1 MATFGEKLRQLRKE
15 RGWTQDKLGEEVG
28 VHGRHIGK
36 YESGR
41 AMPNAE
47 AIIRIAKI
55 LAVSIDFLLMNDFQE
70 SQQADIL
77 FQDQELLSKFKAVE
91 DMSEKD
97 KEVILSL
104 LDAYIKKQQIESVL
118 QQ

>member
-1 MATFGEKLRQLRKE
+1 MATFGEKLRQLRKQ

-36 YESGR
+36 YESGK

-47 AIIRIAKI
+47 AIIRVAKT
-55 LAVSIDFLLMNDFQE
+55 LTVSIDYLLVNDFQE
-70 SQQADIL
+70 LQQTETSI
-77 FQDQELLSKFKAVE
+77 QNQELLVKFKAVE
-91 DMSEKD
+91 GMSEKD
-97 KEVILSL
+97 KEIILSL
-104 LDAYIKKQQIESVL
+104 IDAYIKKQQIENVL

>member
-1 MATFGEKLRQLRKE
+1 MATFGEKLKQLRKE
-15 RGWTQDKLGEEVG
+15 RSWTQDKLGEEVG

-47 AIIRIAKI
+47 AIIRIAKT
-55 LAVSIDFLLMNDFQE
+55 LAVSIDSLLIEDFRE
-70 SQQADIL
+70 SQQTEISL
-77 FQDQELLSKFKAVE
+77 QDQDLLRKFKAVE
-91 DMSEKD
+91 SMSEKD
-97 KEVILSL
+97 KEVIQSL
-104 LDAYIKKQQIESVL
+104 IDAYIKKQQIEGVL